1 MIIVLDTETTGLYPE
16 RGDELLQVSIIGD
29 DGSTIFDSL
38 IHPTFASSWEEA
50 MAVNHI
56 TQEMVEHAPYI
67 GDVSDDLRRIIQSA
81 DTIIGY
87 NTPFD
92 LGFLDY
98 CAGVIPDFDTTKI
111 IDVMAD
117 FKQYMQLE
125 RWIKLTEAAAYFGFD
140 WSAAPAHN
148 SLGDCFAT
156 LHVYKFLQERR
167 EADGAEL
174 AKNRVLKS

>member
-1 MIIVLDTETTGLYPE
+1 MTIVLDTETTGLHPE
-16 RGDELLQVSIIGD
+16 LGDELLQVSIIGD
-29 DGSTIFDSL
+29 DGSAIFDSL
-38 IHPTFASSWEEA
+38 IHPIFASSWEEA

-56 TQEMVEHAPYI
+56 TPEMVQDAPYI

-98 CAGVIPDFDTTKI
+98 CAGIIPDPGTKI
-111 IDVMAD
+111 IDVMQD
-117 FKQYMQLE
+117 FKERMQIE
-125 RWIKLTEAAAYFGFD
+125 RWVKLVDAAAYYNFD
-140 WSAAPAHN
+140 WIHRPAHN
-148 SLGDCFAT
+148 SLGDCDAT
-156 LHVYKFLQERR
+156 LHVYKCMMQERR

-174 AKNRVLKS
+174 TADRVLKS

>member
-1 MIIVLDTETTGLYPE
+1 MTIVIDTETTGLHPE
-16 RGDELLQVSIIGD
+16 LGDELLQVSIIGD

-38 IHPTFASSWEEA
+38 IHPIFATSWEEA

-56 TQEMVEHAPYI
+56 TPEMVKHAPYI

-92 LGFLDY
+92 LDFIY
-98 CAGVIPDFDTTKI
+98 QCAGIDILAYTNI
-111 IDVMAD
+111 IDVMAE
-117 FKQYMQLE
+117 FKHFMQLD
-125 RWIKLTEAAAYFGFD
+125 RWVKLTEAAAYFGFD

-148 SLGDCFAT
+148 SLGDCLAT
-156 LHVYKFLQERR
+156 LHVYNCLKERR

-174 AKNRVLKS
+174 TKNRVLKS

>member
-1 MIIVLDTETTGLYPE
+1 MTIVLDTETTGLHPE

-29 DGSTIFDSL
+29 DGSMIFDSL
-38 IHPTFASSWEEA
+38 IHPIFASSWEEA

-56 TQEMVEHAPYI
+56 TPEMVQDAPYI

-92 LGFLDY
+92 IGFLDY
-98 CAGVIPDFDTTKI
+98 CAGVIPDPATTKI

-117 FKQYMQLE
+117 FKKYMQIE
-125 RWIKLTEAAAYFGFD
+125 RWVKLTDAAAYFGFD

-148 SLGDCFAT
+148 SLGDCLAT
-156 LHVYKFLQERR
+156 LHVYNCLKERR

-174 AKNRVLKS
+174 TADRVLKS

>member
-1 MIIVLDTETTGLYPE
+1 MTIVLDTETTGLHPE
-16 RGDELLQVSIIGD
+16 AGDELLQVSIIGD

-38 IHPTFASSWEEA
+38 IHPIFASSWEDA

-56 TQEMVEHAPYI
+56 TPEMVQDAPYI

-98 CAGVIPDFDTTKI
+98 CAGVIPDVTTKI

-117 FKQYMQLE
+117 FKQFMQLE
-125 RWIKLTEAAAYFGFD
+125 RWVKLTEAAAYFGFD

-148 SLGDCFAT
+148 SLGDCLAT
-156 LHVYKFLQERR
+156 LHVYKCLQERR

-174 AKNRVLKS
+174 TADRVLKS